1 MSFAAAMDDI
11 EDRPFSELKMSDSAS
26 ISRSL
31 TLKDIEL
38 FDATCWI
45 QARIL
50 RKERAP
56 WHASLK

>member
-38 FDATCWI
+38 VNATCWTK
-45 QARIL
+45 QEFCGRNA
-50 RKERAP
+50 
-56 WHASLK
+56 HHGTHH